1 MARFKVCVIGDHEI
15 AEYLTGLTTTSRL
28 ENILCAPMDAFL
40 ANFDEIIVSSS
51 AAAAAAAVTSIS
63 IQQQLLLLRLD

>member
-1 MARFKVCVIGDHEI
+1 MARFKVCMRDYCEM
-15 AEYLTGLTTTSRL
+15 AEYFTGLTTTSRI
-28 ENILCAPMDAFL
+28 ENIFCAPMDAFL
-40 ANFDEIIVSSS
+40 ANFDEIIVSST